1 MVPAN
6 ASVDLER
13 VFLFIVEVEPR
24 HLRGIETITSTAKA
38 SATSTEAYVVDIV
51 CVAHAEDLQVAAHVS
66 SEGAAAVAVFCTHAC
81 IDVGHEAFV
90 HARFDAEVEHGLLIP
105 VVDTG
110 DTGQVALLVISLH
123 LINNGSR
130 DVLHGRLR
138 VSGHELFAVD
148 KNLLYLFAVDR
159 DLSVIVDLGTGQS
172 LDELLD
178 GGAFGGAVSA
188 GVVDEG
194 VFFQYDLLR
203 LCRHRSFFEHD
214 GISGKED
221 GAQLYVGILLN
232 GYRPCESLIA
242 DAGNL
247 QDELSVGRR
256 FDRELTVIAG
266 GGSRD
271 EGRVVLQQLH
281 RSE

>member
-1 MVPAN
+1 M
-6 ASVDLER
+6 
-13 VFLFIVEVEPR
+13 PR
-24 HLRGIETITSTAKA
+24 R
-38 SATSTEAYVVDIV
+38 
-51 CVAHAEDLQVAAHVS
+51 
-66 SEGAAAVAVFCTHAC
+66 
-81 IDVGHEAFV
+81 
-90 HARFDAEVEHGLLIP
+90 
-105 VVDTG
+105 
-110 DTGQVALLVISLH
+110 LH

-159 DLSVIVDLGTGQS
+159 DLSIIVDLCTGQS

-214 GISGKED
+214 GVSGKEN
-221 GAQLYVGILLN
+221 GAELHIGILLD
-232 GYRPCESLIA
+232 GYRPCEGLVA
-242 DAGNL
+242 DAGDL
-247 QDELSVGRR
+247 QDELSVGRS
-256 FDRELTVIAG
+256 FDRELTVIAR

-271 EGRVVLQQLH
+271 EGGVAFQQLH
-281 RSE
+281 RGKSDTASFEFLSVIVPDISRLCAMARTVVSTMRASVNNLFIVFSYL

>member
-1 MVPAN
+1 MVPAC
-6 ASVDLER
+6 AAIDFDLVFFLVVD
-13 VFLFIVEVEPR
+13 VQSR
-24 HLRGIETITSTAKA
+24 HLRGIETITSAAKA
-38 SATSTEAYVVDIV
+38 TATSTEAHVVDIV
-51 CVAHAEDLQVAAHVS
+51 GVAHTEDLQVAAHVS
-66 SEGAAAVAVFCTHAC
+66 AKGAAAVAVFCTHAS
-81 IDVGHEAFV
+81 IDVGHEPFV

-105 VVDTG
+105 VVNAG

-159 DLSVIVDLGTGQS
+159 DLSIIVDLCTGQS

-178 GGAFGGAVSA
+178 GGAFGGAVRA

-194 VFFQYDLLR
+194 VFFQYDLLC
-203 LCRHRSFFEHD
+203 LCRHRGFFEHE
-214 GISGKED
+214 GVSGKEN
-221 GAQLYVGILLN
+221 GAELYVGILLD
-232 GYRPCESLIA
+232 GYRPCEGLVA
-242 DAGNL
+242 DAGDL
-247 QDELSVGRR
+247 QDELSVGRS